1 MDDRQLLR
9 HAFKNLFR
17 FNVIESENAISL
29 PENVKLTV
37 YSKSKHGFMF
47 NVYSHEINTEAL
59 VFTHW
64 MLQSDF
70 DKL

>member
-1 MDDRQLLR
+1 MTDRQLLR
-9 HAFKNLFR
+9 RAHKNLFR

-29 PENVKLTV
+29 PENVKLTA
-37 YSKSKHGFMF
+37 YSKSKHGFLF
-47 NVYSHEINTEAL
+47 NVYSHEIDSKLEIS
-59 VFTHW
+59 HW